1 MQIDF
6 QNCSLEIGYIGT
18 PTEIFAEMM
27 YDFGEKVVDA
37 IHAMFDPLL
46 KAITDLWEAMPL
58 EIRLLAEGGA

>member
-1 MQIDF
+1 
-6 QNCSLEIGYIGT
+6 
-18 PTEIFAEMM
+18 MM